1 MIENLDLLN
10 PLIDP
15 FILFNKWF
23 AEASKKEINDPNAMN
38 LSTISDDL
46 KPSSRIVLL
55 KQHNEEGFVFYTN
68 INSKKGK
75 SIYNNPNVSL
85 NFHWKSLLRQVRIE
99 GTVSEV
105 SSKEADEYYNTRHK
119 ESKIGAWASNQS
131 DELKERK
138 DLEVNIDFYRNKFHD
153 DTIKR
158 PPYWTGFRVKPQLI
172 EFWQDMSFRLHDR
185 LEFTKVNNKWVS
197 RKLYP

>member
-46 KPSSRIVLL
+46 KPSSRMVLL

-99 GTVSEV
+99 GIVCEV

-138 DLEVNIDFYRNKFHD
+138 DLEVNIDFYRNKFYD
-153 DTIKR
+153 DIIKR
-158 PPYWTGFRVKPQLI
+158 PPHWTGFRVKPKLI